1 VTRYFSSNFARAISI
16 PEMSEHIQ
24 ITLEQIEYAF
34 DNYRKT
40 TATQALLE
48 YRLNRLCDQMCKNP
62 SEGISEQIIRC
73 GLVEF
78 QSTNLAFETYFGIDI
93 VEFHKQCFIAAASRC
108 QRSKNEVPS
117 ENELIGDKTEMILKE
132 TRFHRNK

>member
-1 VTRYFSSNFARAISI
+1 
-16 PEMSEHIQ
+16 MSDHIQ

-34 DNYRKT
+34 DKYRKT

-62 SEGISEQIIRC
+62 SEEISEQIIRC
-73 GLVEF
+73 GLIEF
-78 QSTNLAFETYFGIDI
+78 QSTDLAFETYFGIDL

-108 QRSKNEVPS
+108 QMRKNEVPS
-117 ENELIGDKTEMILKE
+117 ENELIGDKNEIILKE